1 MKTKTLF
8 FLLLFVLCL
17 GIWVTPQKVSAQG
30 ASVNFQVF
38 YDDLSPYGTW
48 VNNPEYGYVW
58 VPNVAPGFT
67 PYSTNGYWVYTDEGW
82 TWVSNYPWGWAPFHY
97 GRWYTD
103 QSYGPIWVPDNEW
116 GPGWVTWRRSGDYY
130 GWAPIGPG
138 VSINEAY
145 SNSYNVPSDR
155 WTFVRNRDFGRRD
168 LNNYYVNRSNNVTI
182 YKSSTVINDTRID
195 KQRNVTYNGGPGKA
209 EVEKLGGRPVTAVS
223 IKESIKPGQSLSNNQ
238 LQIYRPQVQ
247 KNSSTGQKP
256 APSKVSSLKD
266 VKPPAQR
273 TGAIS
278 SQKVN
283 QPAKPQTPPQH
294 TVQPAKQQTPP
305 QRTVQ
310 PAKQQT
316 PPQRTVQPAKQQ
328 TPPQHTVQPAKQQT
342 PPQHTIQPA
351 KQQTPPQ
358 RTVQPAKQQTPPQR
372 NVQPAKQQQSQPP
385 RTTQPARQ
393 QQQPQHTAQ
402 PPKQQPPQQQQHN
415 AQPARQQPQQQQQ
428 NAQPPRQQQ
437 SQPQHENPP
446 QTKEENP
453 PH

>member
-1 MKTKTLF
+1 MKTKKLF
-8 FLLLFVLCL
+8 FLLLFLLCL
-17 GIWVTPQKVSAQG
+17 GIWVTPQRVSAQG

-138 VSINEAY
+138 VSNNVAY
-145 SNSYNVPSDR
+145 SNAYNPPSNQ
-155 WTFVRNRDFGRRD
+155 WTFVRNNDFGRRD
-168 LNNYYVNRSNNVTI
+168 LNNYYVKPSNNVAI
-182 YKSSTVINDTRID
+182 IKGSTVIKDTRIN
-195 KQRNVTYNGGPGKA
+195 KQRTASYNGGPAKA
-209 EVEKLGGRPVTAVS
+209 EVEKLGGRPVNAVA
-223 IKESIKPGQSLSNNQ
+223 IKESSKPGQSLSNNQ

-247 KNSSTGQKP
+247 KTSSNGHKP
-256 APSKVSSLKD
+256 APSKVSSLKN

-273 TGAIS
+273 TGATS

-283 QPAKPQTPPQH
+283 
-294 TVQPAKQQTPP
+294 
-305 QRTVQ
+305 
-310 PAKQQT
+310 
-316 PPQRTVQPAKQQ
+316 QPAKQQ
-328 TPPQHTVQPAKQQT
+328 TPPQHTVQPAKQQRT
-342 PPQHTIQPA
+342 PTQRTVQPA
-351 KQQTPPQ
+351 KQQTQPARQQQQHTVQPAKQQTTPQ
-358 RTVQPAKQQTPPQR
+358 RTVQPAKQQQQR
-372 NVQPAKQQQSQPP
+372 TVQPPKQQQ
-385 RTTQPARQ
+385 Q
-393 QQQPQHTAQ
+393 QQQQRNAQ
-402 PPKQQPPQQQQHN
+402 PPKQQE
-415 AQPARQQPQQQQQ
+415 QQQQQ
-428 NAQPPRQQQ
+428 RNAQPPKQQQQQQQQRNAQPPRQQQ